1 MATQETVPV
10 SVELN
15 VPATM
20 RDGTTLL
27 ANIYRPAQGQWP
39 VLLMRT
45 PYGKDLP
52 MAAVPLDP
60 VQIANRGYVVV
71 IQDCRGRM
79 ASQGDRSPYRNEAL
93 DGVDTIAW
101 AAQLPYSNGDVGMFG
116 MSYMGADQWL
126 TALHQPAALKVI
138 APLLAWNNPL
148 NGSNFRAGA
157 FELGRMVSWNLMMG
171 MGVLMRRH
179 RADPAALGRSIA
191 ALVQQ
196 HDKLGT
202 EGYWSLPLKQFS
214 SLIDLD
220 IAPSF
225 FDALEHPMDRA
236 FYDEITMRGKQQSVT
251 VPSFNVSGWY
261 DVFLQD
267 TLDNF
272 SQTHQHGST
281 PEARQSKLLV
291 GPWSH
296 GNFSNPIGD
305 INFGF
310 AASAALIN
318 LQSDLGS
325 LQMRWFDHW
334 LKGSDTGITS
344 EAPIKLFVMGA
355 NIWRDEYEWPLTR
368 AVETRF
374 YLHSNGQANSLNGD
388 GRLSTEP
395 PTTEESDHY
404 TYDPAHPVITR
415 GGNLLMALE
424 FPGGPFD
431 QRPTESRTDVL
442 VYSTPPLEQDLEVTG
457 RIRVHLWAISSAPDT
472 DFVARLVDV
481 HPDGYARNLADGII
495 RARYRNIESG
505 AAPTL
510 IEPGKAY
517 EYEIDLWSTSNLFK
531 AGHRIRL
538 DITSSNFP
546 RWDRNPNTGH
556 PLGSDA
562 ELVEANQTILHD
574 QEHPSYVVL
583 PVIPN
588 P

>member
-1 MATQETVPV
+1 M
-10 SVELN
+10 
-15 VPATM
+15 
-20 RDGTTLL
+20 
-27 ANIYRPAQGQWP
+27 
-39 VLLMRT
+39 
-45 PYGKDLP
+45 
-52 MAAVPLDP
+52 
-60 VQIANRGYVVV
+60 
-71 IQDCRGRM
+71 
-79 ASQGDRSPYRNEAL
+79 
-93 DGVDTIAW
+93 
-101 AAQLPYSNGDVGMFG
+101 G
-116 MSYMGADQWL
+116 MS
-126 TALHQPAALKVI
+126 
-138 APLLAWNNPL
+138 
-148 NGSNFRAGA
+148 
-157 FELGRMVSWNLMMG
+157 
-171 MGVLMRRH
+171 VLMRRH
-179 RADPAALGRSIA
+179 SGDPAALGRSIA
-191 ALVQQ
+191 ALVQEG
-196 HDKLGT
+196 DKLGT

-214 SLIDLD
+214 SLINIDVS
-220 IAPSF
+220 PSF

-236 FYDEITMRGKQQSVT
+236 FYDEITMRGKQERVT
-251 VPSFNVSGWY
+251 VPSFNISGWY

-272 SQTHQHGST
+272 SQVRQHGGT

-296 GNFSNPIGD
+296 GNFSNPVGE

-318 LQSDLGS
+318 LQSDLTS

-334 LKGSDTGITS
+334 LKGTDTGITS
-344 EAPIKLFVMGA
+344 EAPIKLFIMGA
-355 NIWRDEYEWPLTR
+355 NIWRDEYEWPLAR

-374 YLHSNGQANSLNGD
+374 YLHSNGKANSLNGD

-395 PTTEESDHY
+395 PTTEEPDRY

-431 QRPTESRTDVL
+431 QRPTEGRTDVL
-442 VYSTPPLEQDLEVTG
+442 VYSTPPLEQDIEVTG

-495 RARYRNIESG
+495 RARYRHIENG
-505 AAPTL
+505 EAPTL

-538 DITSSNFP
+538 DVTSSNFP

-556 PLGSDA
+556 PLGNDA
-562 ELVEANQTILHD
+562 ELVEARQIILHD

>member
-79 ASQGDRSPYRNEAL
+79 ASQGDWSPYRNEAL